1 MSGGDVVIVGG
12 GPAAHRLA
20 GRLHPLGHRGTVSVI
35 GAEPRPAYNRA
46 LLGSVLD
53 GTLSADRLTLPALP
67 AAVRQLTG
75 TRARSI
81 DRARRTVHL
90 DDGRTLPY
98 DILVLA
104 TGARPRIPDLPG
116 LVTARGQL
124 AEGARTLRTA
134 TDCAP
139 LPPGPVVVL
148 GGGVLGVES
157 ALALRRAGKEVTL
170 VQRSARLMRRQLDG
184 PASGVLAQW
193 AQSRGVTLHLGR
205 QAQEYAPG
213 KLVLDD
219 GQVLAAGTLLLC
231 TGTRPETALARASS
245 LAVREGIVVDA
256 RLRTG
261 DPLIHAMGDCAQHP
275 DVTGTTLIQA
285 WDQADAL
292 AGILTA
298 TGTGY
303 RPARHVLR
311 PRIRGMDIVSLAPG
325 ATEQDTDTAVSLRDT
340 ARGRYARLA
349 LREGRIHT
357 GVVVGPGA
365 AVAAVS
371 GLYTRDAPVPADLLA
386 LLTGTD
392 APYAGGDALADDA
405 VACHCNHVTFRRLK
419 AAWAEGAH
427 DSKALARATRA
438 TTGCGGCTPVVRQ
451 LCTTLAAAGAGAA
464 GPAGTHTAVDTA
476 GGGTP

>member
-1 MSGGDVVIVGG
+1 MSGVVIVGG

-20 GRLHPLGHRGTVSVI
+20 HRLHALGHRDAVTVI

-67 AAVRQLTG
+67 ATVRTLTG
-75 TRARSI
+75 VRAGSI

-90 DDGRTLPY
+90 EDGRELPY
-98 DILVLA
+98 DVLVLA
-104 TGARPRIPDLPG
+104 TGARPRIPDVPG
-116 LVTARGQL
+116 LVTARGRL

-134 TDCAP
+134 ADSHP

-157 ALALRRAGKEVTL
+157 ALALRAAGKEVTL
-170 VQRSARLMRRQLDG
+170 VQRSGRLMQRQLDG
-184 PASGVLAQW
+184 PASHALAQW

-205 QAQEYAPG
+205 RAEEYAPG

-231 TGTRPETALARASS
+231 TGTQPETTLARAGH
-245 LAVREGIVVDA
+245 LTVREGIVVDA
-256 RLRTG
+256 QLRTD
-261 DPLIHAMGDCAQHP
+261 DPHIHALGDCAQHT

-285 WDQADAL
+285 WDQAEAL
-292 AGILTA
+292 ARILTGTA
-298 TGTGY
+298 TAY
-303 RPARHVLR
+303 VPARHLLR
-311 PRIRGMDIVSLAPG
+311 PRVRGMDIVSLAPQ
-325 ATEQDTDTAVSLRDT
+325 APERDTDTAVSLLDA

-349 LREGRIHT
+349 LRNGRIHT
-357 GVVVGPGA
+357 GVVVGPAA

-371 GLYTRDAPVPADLLA
+371 GLYARDAPVPADLLA
-386 LLTGTD
+386 LLSGADVPYADTD
-392 APYAGGDALADDA
+392 ATADDA
-405 VACHCNHVTFRRLK
+405 VACHCNNVTFRRLR
-419 AAWAEGAH
+419 AAWAGGAH
-427 DSKALARATRA
+427 DSQALARATRA
-438 TTGCGGCTPVVRQ
+438 TTGCGGCTAVVRR
-451 LCTTLAAAGAGAA
+451 LCTTLAAAGGA
-464 GPAGTHTAVDTA
+464 GPADNRTAVDTA